1 KWFSVLDIS
10 NGFWSIPLHEDCQ
23 YKFAFTFQHTQYT
36 WTCLLQGFHNSPS
49 IFHFHMKVTL
59 SSFSQPKLLLQYVD
73 DLLIATET
81 REEHLKLLDELLK
94 LLSAA
99 GLKVNPRK
107 AQLLKQVSFLGITIG
122 VDGRTPNQHKVE
134 VIREL
139 PLPNSDATLRSFPG
153 LVSYSKEFIP
163 GFAQLSK
170 PLYDLLKKGTERK
183 WTEPHTE
190 AVSTLKQRL
199 MTAPALINPDLTAP
213 FHLEVTATEMALAT
227 VLAQEQH
234 HVKHPI
240 AYASRVLTPVG
251 QNYTLCEKNLLATF
265 WVVKHAT
272 YIVGLNPIIL
282 HTSHMPTDFLLSQRI
297 KEGGVSNARLTHWSL
312 LLQDR
317 DIAIQRSSSSSLLA
331 HSLLYEGEP
340 HECQTPVAEPT
351 LKLLFLLAPDH
362 LDSLGRHQGQEK
374 TYQRMQT
381 VGWWPSIGKNI
392 QDYCNNCLV
401 CAQDNPSPCKRNA
414 LLHPQW
420 AEGPWTQIQI
430 DFIGPLSPTA
440 RGNKF
445 VLVVTD
451 VEAFPVKNCTVQ
463 ATAKALLEQ
472 LFTRWGLPLSIDSDQ
487 GTHFTGKVL
496 QDALQLLGVAQKFDI
511 SYHPQSSG
519 QVDRLNRQ
527 IKTMF
532 RKYVAVNGKNWDQF
546 LPLLLISGGAATP
559 SSASKVTPYEVMT
572 GRQMRLPEHLW
583 YDLRTP
589 LTDRAELDKYVHDL
603 QQNIQQ
609 LHKSVTQQLGYSQK
623 KTKAYFDQSA
633 QQVQWNIGDKVM
645 V

>member
-1 KWFSVLDIS
+1 IS

-317 DIAIQRSSSSSLLA
+317 DIAIQRYYLEGKAHTGFGIHYRKPNEFEWSSIMRSCTLHSGQYAELA
-331 HSLLYEGEP
+331 AIIDIREVIKCLKQGSPLREGPPYRNYKRNLCLTSDGVIPQQQHLRQEIYSV
-340 HECQTPVAEPT
+340 HDTPT
-351 LKLLFLLAPDH
+351 
-362 LDSLGRHQGQEK
+362 GRHQGQEK

-451 VEAFPVKNCTVQ
+451 LVEAFPVKNCTVQ

-546 LPLLLISGGAATP
+546 LPLLLMCIRATP

-572 GRQMRLPEHLW
+572 GRQMRLPEH
-583 YDLRTP
+583 
-589 LTDRAELDKYVHDL
+589 
-603 QQNIQQ
+603 
-609 LHKSVTQQLGYSQK
+609 
-623 KTKAYFDQSA
+623 
-633 QQVQWNIGDKVM
+633 
-645 V
+645 